1 MSADATPALPDG
13 ILVCGPPGSGVPI
26 VAATL
31 TRAGVPAAGW
41 EGGPEL
47 HPAADPENL
56 GPDRGPVLVALEAS
70 DAACLERSLPPWS
83 ERQLSSDVGGALR
96 ELAAARDRLFP
107 ARLRADLLLDS
118 THLAAHVLGARVR
131 QLDAFLGKQPATSPA
146 VVVESFGYPR
156 GVPLDL
162 GWCIDAR
169 ALRNPYWEPALRMLS
184 GLDPEVQ
191 AFVLGQP
198 LATRVL
204 DSTEALVQTL
214 IPELQTRSRRV
225 LRLAVGCTGGF
236 HRSVAMTEELG
247 RRLKAAGVNTLIWH
261 RDLPERP

>member
-1 MSADATPALPDG
+1 MIADAVPALPEG

-31 TRAGVPAAGW
+31 IRAGVRAAGW
-41 EGGPEL
+41 EGGPEP
-47 HPAADPENL
+47 HRASDSTNL
-56 GPDRGPVLVALEAS
+56 GPEGRPILLALEAT

-83 ERQLSSDVGGALR
+83 ERQLAGEVAGALH
-96 ELAAARDRLFP
+96 ELAATRDRLFP
-107 ARLRADLLLDS
+107 VRLRADLLLDS
-118 THLAAHVLGARVR
+118 THLTAQVLGARVR
-131 QLDAFLGKQPATSPA
+131 QLDAYLGKQRAASPA

-184 GLDPEVQ
+184 GLDLEVQ
-191 AFVLGQP
+191 AFVLEQP
-198 LATRVL
+198 LAARVL
-204 DSTEALVQTL
+204 ESTEALVQSL
-214 IPELQTRSRRV
+214 LPELQARSRRV

-236 HRSVAMTEELG
+236 HRSVALTEELG